1 MGESDRRYWLDDL
14 LARYEGPLLRYVARL
29 TGDLDRARDIVQDAF
44 VRLVREREH
53 GRPAREPN
61 HTAEWL
67 YAVCRNRAIDVH
79 RKERRMKPLML
90 VEHET
95 TPESVSPAET
105 IERRDSA
112 AAALKLLATLPGN
125 QQEVVRLKFQDGL
138 SYKEIAG
145 VTGLSV
151 SNVGFL
157 IHTAI
162 RTLRARMQPDGT
174 AKHGMDC
181 GTGCQPVLQTTPK
194 VPS

>member
-1 MGESDRRYWLDDL
+1 MGEPDGRDWLDDL

-29 TGDLDRARDIVQDAF
+29 TGDGERARDIVQDAF
-44 VRLVREREH
+44 VRLVRERPGVIE
-53 GRPAREPN
+53 N

-79 RKERRMKPLML
+79 RKERRMKPMVL
-90 VEHET
+90 VEAET
-95 TPESVSPAET
+95 TPAIESPADT
-105 IERRDSA
+105 IEQRDSA
-112 AAALKLLATLPGN
+112 SAVMKLLTTLPEN

-162 RTLRARMQPDGT
+162 RTLRTRLEAGT
-174 AKHGMDC
+174 AGARTA
-181 GTGCQPVLQTTPK
+181 GK
-194 VPS
+194 VTS